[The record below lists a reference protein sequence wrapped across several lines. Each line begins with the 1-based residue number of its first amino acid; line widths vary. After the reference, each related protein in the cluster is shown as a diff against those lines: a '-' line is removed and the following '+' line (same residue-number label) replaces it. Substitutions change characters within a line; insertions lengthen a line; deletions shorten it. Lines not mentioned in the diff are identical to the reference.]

1 MFTQLTLR
9 NFKAW
14 RERIEIPLAPVT
26 VLLGTN
32 SSGKSSLLQALL
44 LMKQTALSPDR
55 SIHLNFGGEDAND
68 YFNFGDFE
76 DVLTRGVKPRHFEIG
91 FSLTSNSW
99 RDISGV
105 YKRVNGEFN
114 ASYGITS
121 HGVVVIQELKLG
133 GANYYGRNAN
143 IFELA
148 GVSED
153 TPIHTIHLPI
163 SDLEAEVPVWEPS
176 PENSNIFKVLRREKG
191 AYSIYVD
198 DESQS
203 RGKSEEYSPERSI
216 AFPPR
221 AIYLLDRD
229 AALAEDISFAIRR
242 ELTSIAYLGP
252 LRRKPER
259 DYVWNKTKPGELGTD
274 GAGFVN
280 ALFDS
285 TFYRSKN
292 GDPVEIVE
300 EVSSWLARMGVAE
313 RLEARQ
319 VGRSSR
325 YEIVV
330 HKDGVVANLRDVG
343 IGISQ
348 VLPVLTLAFFA
359 QEGSTILMEEPE
371 IHLHP
376 LAQSVLAELFVEVS
390 RKRRVQF
397 IVETHSEHL
406 FRRLQTLVAKEELSL
421 DDCRMYFVERQG
433 ADAVLKNLEPDEYGR
448 VTRWPDK
455 FFGDTLGETREQAR
469 LMFERQKRERQ
480 A

>member
-55 SIHLNFGGEDAND
+55 SIHLNFGGDDAND
-68 YFNFGDFE
+68 YFNFGHFE
-76 DVLTRGVKPRHFEIG
+76 DVLTQGASPRQFEIG
-91 FSLTSNSW
+91 FKFTQKSIDSKGVNW
-99 RDISGV
+99 RI
-105 YKRVNGEFN
+105 
-114 ASYGITS
+114 I
-121 HGVVVIQELKLG
+121 LG
-133 GANYYGRNAN
+133 GFSANYGMSSLGSPIVQDLQLWMDEEIIADGS
-143 IFELA
+143 FKELWLQDQQA
-148 GVSED
+148 
-153 TPIHTIHLPI
+153 
-163 SDLEAEVPVWEPS
+163 
-176 PENSNIFKVLRREKG
+176 LRAIRRDKG
-191 AYSIYVD
+191 AYSISIFDGYKY
-198 DESQS
+198 
-203 RGKSEEYSPERSI
+203 RHLGKSSDYTPERSI
-216 AFPPR
+216 ALPTE
-221 AIYLLDRD
+221 AIQLVGRW
-229 AALAEDISFAIRR
+229 AEDISRDIRS
-242 ELTSIAYLGP
+242 ELDDIAYLGP

-259 DYVWNKTKPGELGTD
+259 DYVWNKSKPGELGTD

-285 TFYRSKN
+285 AFHRSKN
-292 GDPVEIVE
+292 GEPSEIVE

-359 QEGSTILMEEPE
+359 PEGSTILMEEPE

-433 ADAVLKNLEPDEYGR
+433 ADAILKNLELDEFGR
-448 VTRWPDK
+448 VTQWPDK
-455 FFGDTLGETREQAR
+455 FFGDALGETREQAR
-469 LMFERQKRERQ
+469 LMFERQKRARQ